1 MPPSQFPVLPSTLP
15 NNTPYFLKSKVPQ
28 TVNCP
33 KCPNSIDCK
42 KFETP
47 FTVDYVDDLL
57 HNLANINK
65 WEGQQNT
72 VYRQGMVMGKLYCGL
87 DHCGISSDPR
97 S

>member
-1 MPPSQFPVLPSTLP
+1 MPPGQFPVLPSTLP
-15 NNTPYFLKSKVPQ
+15 NNTLYFLKSKVPQ

-57 HNLANINK
+57 HNLANINM

-72 VYRQGMVMGKLYCGL
+72 VYR
-87 DHCGISSDPR
+87 
-97 S
+97 